1 MAWPGWP
8 VRLRG
13 CFLDRVQ
20 GEPWVVVRE
29 GCARAPEG
37 CAQREVRGWRK
48 RKLLSGETPVTV
60 IAFLARNE
68 WLLTLEEAAGVG
80 QLTPD
85 TVCTVYWCADTPGW
99 FPCHGQ
105 PQRPALPETIL
116 PEGEADVRIDG
127 ACAFNDVTQTLCK
140 ICLLVMF
147 HVQVPGNVFLRKP

>member
-1 MAWPGWP
+1 MFSGPSAGRALGCCEGGLCACP
-8 VRLRG
+8 RG
-13 CFLDRVQ
+13 MCPAG
-20 GEPWVVVRE
+20 GEGLEEEKTALGRDAHHGNCISSKE
-29 GCARAPEG
+29 RM
-37 CAQREVRGWRK
+37 
-48 RKLLSGETPVTV
+48 T
-60 IAFLARNE
+60 F
-68 WLLTLEEAAGVG
+68 EEAAGVG